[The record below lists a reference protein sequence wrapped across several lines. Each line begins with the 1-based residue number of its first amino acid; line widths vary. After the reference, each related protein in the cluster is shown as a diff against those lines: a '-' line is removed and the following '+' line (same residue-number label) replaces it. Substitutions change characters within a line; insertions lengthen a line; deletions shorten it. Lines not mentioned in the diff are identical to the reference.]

1 MTYPY
6 GTATR
11 WQRLKRLPDR
21 TPLRIKLIAA
31 VLALVTVALVV
42 ISLAGTI
49 VLRGNLIGQ
58 VDDQYLQIDDL
69 AGVTQQVRAYLDYG
83 YQTISNGFSIQWLPQ
98 SGPAQTVVYE
108 TKGTPDGQPGEPVPG
123 PSVRIGDPWLQAGLN
138 PVTVSSASGG
148 ATWRVI
154 SFPYAYGSIH
164 GQGPVNGT
172 IVVGY
177 DVTSIY
183 HTIDE
188 LTLIDLIISILLLVV
203 IGVLGVALIRSS
215 LQPLTDI
222 ERTAEAI
229 AAGDLSRRVPENDP
243 DTEVG
248 RLGRSLN
255 VMLSHIE
262 GSFRARAASEA
273 AARRSEE
280 AARHS
285 ATLASRSEDRMRR
298 FVADASHELRTPLTA
313 IRGYAEYYRQRGG
326 IANGSRIATKPA
338 PMASTTEAGLSGTD
352 LDHLIQRVEQEAK
365 RMGVLVDDLLLL
377 ARLDQQR
384 PLDFHTVDMLAIGA
398 DALNDARVIAPERT
412 INLTVASPEAALVV
426 GDEVGLRQVVG
437 NLMSNAMTHTPEGTP
452 IDITISVGEPD
463 KGQALTA
470 EGPAVILEV
479 KDHGP
484 GLSAEQQEHVFER
497 FYRTDRARTRTAGG
511 TGLGLAIVAAMID
524 AHRGKVWVES
534 QPGDGATFGF
544 ALPLAP
550 EARLALTDDPDGD
563 PDDG

>member
-338 PMASTTEAGLSGTD
+338 PLASTTEAGLSGTD

>member
-338 PMASTTEAGLSGTD
+338 PLASTTEAGLSGTD

-550 EARLALTDDPDGD
+550 EARLALTDDPDGG